1 MWLNFFPNYYL
12 DVIEAAAYN
21 MQSNLEQKTIY
32 VGVDAAS
39 PFSPN
44 VLLLIDKCNVV
55 IKG

>member
-12 DVIEAAAYN
+12 DVIEAAAYD

-44 VLLLIDKCNVV
+44 VLLLMTSVML
-55 IKG
+55 